1 MRAVIDV
8 GSNSVLLLI
17 AEHEDGAWRTVFE
30 SSEVTG
36 LGRGTKATGLLG
48 EAGISDTLAALQ
60 RAFDKARFLGCESII
75 AAATMAARIAQNQG
89 EFLERAT
96 SQNTPVVIL
105 SGEQEAEYG
114 FLAVANDPLFSS
126 ENRLS
131 IIDPGGNST
140 ELMTARREPSGWVV
154 EFKKS
159 FPVGALGLRDGLED
173 MDALGPREMLRFVTE
188 IDDIVGLR
196 YLPGQSGRAVV
207 LGATGTNLVTIR
219 EKMTEWVPELVHGQV
234 LDFEEVS
241 KAVGWLC
248 PMTDAERAAI
258 VGIEK
263 GRERTIHLGSLILE
277 RFLQAIHVLDVT
289 VSVRGWRH
297 ALLEKSVCQPT

>member
-8 GSNSVLLLI
+8 GSNSVLLLV
-17 AEHEDGAWRTVFE
+17 ADQRDGAWQTIFE

-36 LGRGTKATGLLG
+36 LGRQTKATGLLSEEG
-48 EAGISDTLAALQ
+48 MTSTLEALRRG
-60 RAFDKARFLGCESII
+60 FDKARFLGCENIT
-75 AAATMAARIAQNQG
+75 AAATMAARIAKNQA
-89 EFLERAT
+89 EFLSRADE
-96 SQNTPVVIL
+96 QDTPVVIL
-105 SGEQEAEYG
+105 SGDREAELG
-114 FLAVANDPLFSS
+114 FLAVANDPIFAT
-126 ENRLS
+126 EERLS

-140 ELMTARREPSGWVV
+140 ELMTARRGDEWAV

-159 FPVGALGLRDGLED
+159 FPVGALGLRDSLEGRES
-173 MDALGPREMLRFVTE
+173 LGPREMLQLVEE

-207 LGATGTNLVTIR
+207 LGATGTNLITIR
-219 EKMTEWVPELVHGQV
+219 EKMTEWLPERVHGQV

-248 PMTDAERAAI
+248 PMTDAERAGI

-263 GRERTIHLGSLILE
+263 GRERTLHLGALILE

-297 ALLEKSVCQPT
+297 ALLETTA